1 MPDRTRVLIPIGEPI
16 GGQMSA
22 VGIRQF
28 EVGRALAP
36 HCDVTFASS
45 APANDDHHGIP
56 IVRCDKPADFRA
68 LLRRHDVLYTLG
80 LNADR
85 FLDVARSG
93 IRVILDIY
101 TPLAYEIL
109 ESFPEAPTRLL
120 ARMHRRIVRWTNAQ
134 LSRADFVVCTNEKQR
149 DMWLGVLNAIGRLTA
164 EQTRQNP
171 DCRELI
177 DVVPFGLPE
186 ASPVHNGHSLRKRLP
201 QIGADDFVLLWSS
214 KILAWQDP
222 VTLLR
227 AMQLLEAEDSTIRLV
242 FLGTGPIPDAAE
254 RGTFDPVVLRTKE
267 AVATANHLGLTDNR
281 VFFVTERIPYRDIGS
296 YYTDADA
303 AVATYPDSLET
314 RFCLGT
320 RILDYVWAGLPMVVS
335 GGELQREFVEDQG
348 LGVVVPPGDAR
359 ALADAI
365 LRLKAR
371 GHDETSVH
379 AFATTRE
386 RLRWPAVTRP
396 IIRYCT
402 SPAARVRRRHRRLW
416 LARLQLG
423 EFLAR
428 SAAIRAS
435 KWLYGTG
442 PK

>member
-1 MPDRTRVLIPIGEPI
+1 MPDRTRVLIPIAEPI

-36 HCDVTFASS
+36 RCDVTFASN
-45 APANDDHHGIP
+45 AVGNDDHHGIP
-56 IVRCDKPADFRA
+56 IAHCDSPSEFRA

-85 FLDVARSG
+85 FLDVAKSG

-109 ESFPEAPTRLL
+109 ESFPEVPTPFL
-120 ARMHRRIVRWTNAQ
+120 ARMHRRIVRWTSAQ
-134 LSRADFVVCTNEKQR
+134 LSRADFIVCTNERQR
-149 DMWLGVLNAIGRLTA
+149 DMWLGVLNVIGRLTA

-171 DCRELI
+171 DCREFI

-186 ASPVHNGHSLRKRLP
+186 APPVRNGHPLRDRLP
-201 QIGADDFVLLWSS
+201 QIGADDFVLLWCS

-227 AMQLLEAEDSTIRLV
+227 AMKLLEADDPTIRLV
-242 FLGTGPIPDAAE
+242 FLGIGPFPDATV
-254 RGTFDPVVLRTKE
+254 RGMFDPAVLRTRE
-267 AVATANHLGLTDNR
+267 AVAAANELGLSDR
-281 VFFVTERIPYRDIGS
+281 SVFFVTDRIPYRDIGS
-296 YYTDADA
+296 HYTDADA
-303 AVATYPDSLET
+303 AVATYPDTLET

-348 LGVVVPPGDAR
+348 LGFVVQPGDAL
-359 ALADAI
+359 ALADAV

-371 GHDETSVH
+371 GRDETVAR
-379 AFATTRE
+379 AFTTARE
-386 RLRWPAVTRP
+386 RLRWSAVTQP

-402 SPAARVRRRHRRLW
+402 SPAARIRRDRRRLCS
-416 LARLQLG
+416 ARLQLV
-423 EFLAR
+423 EFLVR
-428 SAAIRAS
+428 SLAIRAF
-435 KWLYGTG
+435 KRLHGIG
-442 PK
+442 PS